1 MLQTKTPWKLSP
13 RLTQWPNVWIHPQNG
28 PRSPARPAKHLQT
41 DHVLGSHFIEWLHIA
56 TCLGRTEALVTEGPS
71 ISCGK
76 NQNLLG
82 LLVHL
87 PLYGV
92 LWSTIN
98 FHDHVPGRI
107 SNPNTP
113 ERAMGSWPLWNY
125 AEGGTMR
132 MHLCLC
138 VCVHS
143 RMRACVLHACVGV
156 CMPACVRA
164 FVPVCLMV
172 YCMIMHIHC
181 AYIYMDTYIDIGL
194 HQLLYLFN
202 QCTGH
207 MI

>member
-13 RLTQWPNVWIHPQNG
+13 RLTPWPNVWIHPQNG
-28 PRSPARPAKHLQT
+28 PRSPTRPAKHLQT

-56 TCLGRTEALVTEGPS
+56 TCLGRTEALVTEVPS

-138 VCVHS
+138 VRAFAHA
-143 RMRACVLHACVGV
+143 RMCAACVRGCLHACVRA
-156 CMPACVRA
+156 CFRACVPDGILHDHA
-164 FVPVCLMV
+164 YTLC
-172 YCMIMHIHC
+172 IHIH
-181 AYIYMDTYIDIGL
+181 
-194 HQLLYLFN
+194 
-202 QCTGH
+202 GH
-207 MI
+207 IHRHWFASAVVSI